1 MEVLPSPRICAMPDL
16 SPHLIDEII
25 EDLQRANSDACKEDE
40 DYRAC
45 REAAQELADQSGSTL
60 RQAWEEV
67 LTRLPAHERPRIQI
81 LDVARA
87 GLAKAL
93 MHRWKPAFVLLAG
106 VDFVRRAW
114 EKQGLPPTGVGDNW
128 DFFCRLLRRLV
139 TASQPSP
146 VWVQLS
152 VLWAEA
158 FDEVDCDHV
167 LWDAAHDLYC
177 AAACIAGQ
185 EEDRRWLADCLHE
198 RWHFQKVCTE
208 PQDRWTSLFVAA
220 AVLRGA
226 DSAYDGLRPA
236 VQSFV
241 ASLAEWGV

>member
-1 MEVLPSPRICAMPDL
+1 MPDL

-25 EDLQRANSDACKEDE
+25 EDLHRANSEAKLEDE
-40 DYRAC
+40 DYRGC
-45 REAAQELADQSGSTL
+45 RQAAQLLSDETGSTL

-67 LTRLPAHERPRIQI
+67 VERLPAHERPRIQI

-114 EKQGLPPTGVGDNW
+114 EKQGLPPDGLGDDW
-128 DFFCRLLRRLV
+128 DYFCRLLRRMIA
-139 TASQPSP
+139 ASQPSP
-146 VWVQLS
+146 IWVELS
-152 VLWAEA
+152 VLWTET
-158 FDEVDCDHV
+158 FEEVECEHP
-167 LWDAAHDLYC
+167 LWAAAHDLYC

-185 EEDRRWLADCLHE
+185 EDDRRWLADCLHD

-208 PQDRWTSLFVAA
+208 PQERWTSLFVAA

-226 DSAYDGLRPA
+226 DSAYDGLREA
-236 VQSFV
+236 VRDFV
-241 ASLAEWGV
+241 ARLADWGV